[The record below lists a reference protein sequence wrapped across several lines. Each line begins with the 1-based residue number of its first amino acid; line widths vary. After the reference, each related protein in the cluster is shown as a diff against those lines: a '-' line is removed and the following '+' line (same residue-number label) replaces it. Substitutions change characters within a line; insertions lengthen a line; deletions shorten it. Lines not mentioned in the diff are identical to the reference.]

1 MLTYSEVMNYSKH
14 IKNPSSARI
23 AKVNEIIEKRY
34 NIKNFNNLSPTQI
47 EWGSRLLN
55 IPFKELNIMHKHYT
69 ANV

>member
-1 MLTYSEVMNYSKH
+1 MKYSKH

-34 NIKNFNNLSPTQI
+34 NTKNFNNLSPTQI

-55 IPFKELNIMHKHYT
+55 IPLKDLDIMHKHYRKCMT
-69 ANV
+69 

>member
-1 MLTYSEVMNYSKH
+1 MLTYNEVMNYSKR

-34 NIKNFNNLSPTQI
+34 NTKNFNNLSPTQI

-55 IPFKELNIMHKHYT
+55 IPLKELNIMYKHYIE
-69 ANV
+69 NE